1 MSEKDALTGE
11 VQRKTYIAS
20 NQRVSGIDAQRI
32 NSQLSDL
39 KSQLSQADKEL
50 ANLDADLNAEEKLYS
65 QEKMSVSCY
74 VVHTLCAV

>member
-1 MSEKDALTGE
+1 MSEKDTLTSE

-74 VVHTLCAV
+74 VLHMLCAV